1 MRKIPSTTNSSE
13 EETTND
19 WHSTWMWLN
28 LQEVDVTNC
37 NFVVHSTKEILC
49 LCLQSGSRELRLSF
63 QGLPCGA
70 KTKISESLQMSC
82 VTDIAC
88 MFKNSRIWHHALY
101 RTPETPGG
109 SMSLEWIYG
118 SNCMETDDYIKA
130 TRSFW
135 GRPRVGVGGLLAFS
149 SWSHW
154 NQQTNKYWEPGTIN

>member
-1 MRKIPSTTNSSE
+1 MRRRN
-13 EETTND
+13 NQ
-19 WHSTWMWLN
+19 WLTIYLLHVAQFTRGGCYK
-28 LQEVDVTNC
+28 LQFC
-37 NFVVHSTKEILC
+37 CASTKQILSSAC
-49 LCLQSGSRELRLSF
+49 SLVLESYVCHF
-63 QGLPCGA
+63 KAYHVGA

-118 SNCMETDDYIKA
+118 SNCTETDDYIKA

-154 NQQTNKYWEPGTIN
+154 NQ